1 MTALRKTTAALI
13 SDAAPFAIRAERA
26 SDVAAREA
34 LLDACFGDNRHT
46 RTCQR
51 LRDGRAPAEGLALSA
66 VRQGRVVGSVRLWH
80 VSAGGIPALML
91 GPLAVEA
98 SSRQLGVGAALMDH
112 ALAAAKARGHRAV
125 ILLGDAPY
133 YARFGFSAAKTGEL
147 SLPGAFER
155 DRLLGLELSEG
166 ALDDAWG
173 MIAPT
178 GAPLPK
184 PKAGPTRQEGT
195 SSCRAWL
202 DAMPENL
209 PEPSAGAAST
219 LPQRHHHGA
228 PDRDLGHDR
237 AGPPGAPLGRLRA
250 GGLRRCQAIPIAPR
264 GVAHSGE
271 KPLNRAKPARIIPSP
286 SHDRGSDAPSPD
298 FNRLAL

>member
-1 MTALRKTTAALI
+1 MTALRKTTTALTP
-13 SDAAPFAIRAERA
+13 DAAPFAIRAERT

-66 VRQGRVVGSVRLWH
+66 VRRGRVVGSVRLWH

-147 SLPGAFER
+147 SLPGTFER
-155 DRLLGLELSEG
+155 DRLLGLELREG
-166 ALDDAWG
+166 ALDGAWG

-184 PKAGPTRQEGT
+184 LKAA
-195 SSCRAWL
+195 RARKAL
-202 DAMPENL
+202 L
-209 PEPSAGAAST
+209 VS
-219 LPQRHHHGA
+219 R
-228 PDRDLGHDR
+228 
-237 AGPPGAPLGRLRA
+237 
-250 GGLRRCQAIPIAPR
+250 
-264 GVAHSGE
+264 VA
-271 KPLNRAKPARIIPSP
+271 
-286 SHDRGSDAPSPD
+286 
-298 FNRLAL
+298 